1 VREVSFR
8 IAFSDELDGRLRFL
22 HALGLTSTKPVKVGK
37 SQVVPRDVLLAL
49 LAKQP
54 KTDAGGVPDEYEVLR
69 VIVRGLRGGHTVE
82 EVLDCHCPGI
92 PKWHLGVD
100 VDTGCPPSIFV
111 QMLARGEIA
120 ARGVL
125 PPEVAIPAEPFF
137 RELIARGMTIQR
149 SDTAKARLTG

>member
-1 VREVSFR
+1 M
-8 IAFSDELDGRLRFL
+8 
-22 HALGLTSTKPVKVGK
+22 
-37 SQVVPRDVLLAL
+37 VPRDVLLAL

-54 KTDAGGVPDEYEVLR
+54 KTDAGGVSDEYEVLR
-69 VIVRGLRGGHTVE
+69 VIVRGLRGGHKVE

-92 PKWHLGVD
+92 PKRHLGVD

-149 SDTAKARLTG
+149 SDTPLEPGENLSFK